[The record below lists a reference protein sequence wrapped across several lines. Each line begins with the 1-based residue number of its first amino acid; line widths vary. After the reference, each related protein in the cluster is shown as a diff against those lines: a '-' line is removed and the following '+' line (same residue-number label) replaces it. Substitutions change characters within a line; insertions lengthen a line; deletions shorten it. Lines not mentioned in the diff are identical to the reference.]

1 VRAAVTQAVNAL
13 EVTDRPE
20 PDEPGPGQVL
30 IRSEAVGLCGSD
42 FHFLT
47 GEIVVTDVH
56 GPQFPRVQGHEIA
69 GVIEALGPDCAPHL
83 STGERVAVWPLQ
95 ACGHCYPCRI
105 GRPNVC
111 PNFSLVGIHRDG
123 GLQQLFAVPATQLFP
138 VGDQG
143 VLSAAFAEP
152 TSIAVQAVERAR
164 VSEGE
169 RVVILGAGP
178 IGQAIAL
185 VVRERG
191 GIALLVD
198 MLPARLELGRL
209 TGADVLELSADLVSR
224 ARAWAGE
231 PGPVVAFD
239 ATGEP
244 AAVRAAVE
252 MVASAGRV
260 VIVGISDKEVSLNIG
275 WFTQRELDVL
285 GTSVCTGEQFAEAV
299 AIVGRNSGVVE
310 QLITQ
315 QYGLEEVPAA
325 MDFAMRNPAA
335 VMKVVVRPNG

>member
-1 VRAAVTQAVNAL
+1 MRAAVTQAVNSL
-13 EVTDRPE
+13 QVTDRPE
-20 PDEPGPGQVL
+20 PDQPGPGQVL

-42 FHFLT
+42 FHFLS

-56 GPQFPRVQGHEIA
+56 GPQFPRVQGHEVA
-69 GVIEALGPDCAPHL
+69 GVIEALGPDCPDHL
-83 STGERVAVWPLQ
+83 QAGERVAVWPLQ

-123 GLQQLFAVPATQLFP
+123 GLQQRFSVPAAQVFP

-143 VLSAAFAEP
+143 ALSAAFAEP

-185 VVRERG
+185 VVKERG
-191 GIALLVD
+191 AGALLVD
-198 MLPARLELGRL
+198 KLPERLELGRL
-209 TGADVLELSADLVSR
+209 TGAEPLELTDDLVSR
-224 ARAWAGE
+224 ARAWAGD

-244 AAVRAAVE
+244 PAVRAAVE

-260 VIVGISDKEVSLNIG
+260 VVVGISDKEVSLNIG

-299 AIVGRNSGVVE
+299 AIVGRHRAVVE
-310 QLITQ
+310 RLITQ
-315 QYGLEEVPAA
+315 QYGLEEVPTA

-335 VMKVVVRPNG
+335 VMKVVVLPNG

>member
-1 VRAAVTQAVNAL
+1 MRAAVTQAVNTLA
-13 EVTDRPE
+13 VTDRPE

-30 IRSEAVGLCGSD
+30 VRSEAVGLCGSD

-47 GEIVVTDVH
+47 GEIVVSEVH
-56 GPQFPRVQGHEIA
+56 GPQFPRVQGHEVA
-69 GVIEALGPDCAPHL
+69 GVIEALGPDCPAEL
-83 STGERVAVWPLQ
+83 QTGERVAVWPLTS
-95 ACGHCYPCRI
+95 CGECYPCRI

-123 GLQQLFAVPATQLFP
+123 GLQQLFSVPASQVFR

-143 VLSAAFAEP
+143 PLSAAFAEP
-152 TSIAVQAVERAR
+152 TSIAVQAVERAH
-164 VSEGE
+164 VTEGE

-191 GIALLVD
+191 GSALLVD
-198 MLPARLELGRL
+198 KLPARLELGRVAGAEAQEL
-209 TGADVLELSADLVSR
+209 TDDVVSL
-224 ARAWAGE
+224 ARAWAGDM
-231 PGPVVAFD
+231 GPVVAFD

-244 AAVRAAVE
+244 AAVRAAIE
-252 MVASAGRV
+252 MVSSAGRV
-260 VIVGISDKEVSLNIG
+260 VIVGISDKEVELNIG

-299 AIVGRNSGVVE
+299 AIVGRNSEVVE

-315 QYGLEEVPAA
+315 QYGLEEAPAA
-325 MDFAMRNPAA
+325 MEFAMRNPAE
-335 VMKVVVRPNG
+335 VMKVVVRPSG